1 MTFQIIT
8 ADERLAQKAGI
19 KGLIIGKA
27 GIGKTSLLY
36 TLDPATTLF
45 VNAEAGELSVQDW
58 GGDMIRLRTWP
69 DARNLAAAVGGGNPA
84 LDDAE
89 PYSLAHAAAIRAE
102 MDFTKYETVFVDSI
116 TEVSRI
122 CFGWSAKQ
130 PEAFSEKTG
139 KPDTRG
145 AYGLLGREMVNWLKQ
160 FQHAPRVNVWLVGL
174 LNEVKDDF
182 GRLTYVMQ
190 VEGSKTALEAPGVL
204 DQVLTMTQFT
214 PGCRKQQWR
223 WRSDPEGDYRAR
235 DPHHPPRSHGRWR
248 LAHAEQELAL
258 PVSRLRVH
266 HYGRVVRAPQV
277 LDADDGGPLYPE
289 RRKGCQD
296 AWHHALEAARHP

>member
-8 ADERLAQKAGI
+8 ADQRLANKAGI
-19 KGLIIGKA
+19 KGIILGKA

-58 GGDMIRLRTWP
+58 GGDMVRLRTWP

-84 LDDAE
+84 LDDGE
-89 PYSLAHAAAIRAE
+89 PYSVAHAEAIRGQ
-102 MDFTKYETVFVDSI
+102 MDFAKYETIFIDSI

-122 CFGWSAKQ
+122 CFGWAARQ
-130 PEAFSEKTG
+130 PEAMSERTG

-145 AYGLLGREMVNWLKQ
+145 AYGLLGREMVGWLKQ

-182 GRLTYVMQ
+182 GRVSHVMQ
-190 VEGSKTALEAPGVL
+190 VEGSKTALEAPGIT
-204 DQVLTMTQFT
+204 DQVITMTQFT
-214 PGCRKQQWR
+214 PE
-223 WRSDPEGDYRAR
+223 EGAPYRAFVTHAVNQWGFPAKDR
-235 DPHHPPRSHGRWR
+235 SGRLDLIEEPHLGKLMQKISGPAKSAAER
-248 LAHAEQELAL
+248 LTYHTE
-258 PVSRLRVH
+258 
-266 HYGRVVRAPQV
+266 AP
-277 LDADDGGPLYPE
+277 
-289 RRKGCQD
+289 
-296 AWHHALEAARHP
+296 AA

>member
-8 ADERLAQKAGI
+8 ADERLATKAGI

-84 LDDAE
+84 LSDAE
-89 PYSLAHAAAIRAE
+89 PYSIAHAAAIRE
-102 MDFTKYETVFVDSI
+102 QMDFTKYETVFVDSI

-122 CFGWSAKQ
+122 CFGWAAKQ

-182 GRLTYVMQ
+182 GRVSYVMQ

-214 PGCRKQQWR
+214 PE
-223 WRSDPEGDYRAR
+223 EGAPYRAFVTNALNQWGFPAKDR
-235 DPHHPPRSHGRWR
+235 SGRLDLIEEPHLGKLMDKISKPAKPAAER
-248 LAHAEQELAL
+248 LTYQT
-258 PVSRLRVH
+258 
-266 HYGRVVRAPQV
+266 
-277 LDADDGGPLYPE
+277 
-289 RRKGCQD
+289 
-296 AWHHALEAARHP
+296 EATAA

>member
-8 ADERLAQKAGI
+8 ADERLAQRAGI
-19 KGLIIGKA
+19 KGIILGKA

-69 DARNLAAAVGGGNPA
+69 DARHLAAAIGGGNPA
-84 LDDAE
+84 LEAGE
-89 PYSLAHAAAIRAE
+89 PYSMAHAKAMRAQ
-102 MDFTKYETVFVDSI
+102 MDFDKYETVFIDSI

-122 CFGWSAKQ
+122 CFGWSQKQ

-139 KPDTRG
+139 KPDQRG
-145 AYGLLGREMVNWLKQ
+145 AYGLMGREMVNWLKQ

-182 GRLTYVMQ
+182 GRVSFVMQ
-190 VEGSKTALEAPGVL
+190 VEGSKTALEAPGIT
-204 DQVLTMTQFT
+204 DQVITMTQFT
-214 PGCRKQQWR
+214 PE
-223 WRSDPEGDYRAR
+223 EGAPYRAFVTHAVNQWGFPAKDR
-235 DPHHPPRSHGRWR
+235 SGRLDLIEEPHLGKLMEKISGPAKS
-248 LAHAEQELAL
+248 AAE
-258 PVSRLRVH
+258 RFTYH
-266 HYGRVVRAPQV
+266 T
-277 LDADDGGPLYPE
+277 
-289 RRKGCQD
+289 
-296 AWHHALEAARHP
+296 EAAAA

>member
-1 MTFQIIT
+1 MTFRIIT
-8 ADERLAQKAGI
+8 ADERLADKAGI

-58 GGDMIRLRTWP
+58 GGDMVRLRTWP

-84 LDDAE
+84 LSDAE
-89 PYSLAHAAAIRAE
+89 PYSIAHAAAIRE
-102 MDFTKYETVFVDSI
+102 QMDFTKYETVFVDSI

-214 PGCRKQQWR
+214 PE
-223 WRSDPEGDYRAR
+223 EGAPYRAFVTNALNQWGFPAKDR
-235 DPHHPPRSHGRWR
+235 SGRLDLIEEPHLGKLMLKISGPAKSAAER
-248 LAHAEQELAL
+248 LTYQT
-258 PVSRLRVH
+258 
-266 HYGRVVRAPQV
+266 
-277 LDADDGGPLYPE
+277 
-289 RRKGCQD
+289 
-296 AWHHALEAARHP
+296 EATAA

>member
-1 MTFQIIT
+1 MFKIIT

-19 KGLIIGKA
+19 KGIIVGKA

-36 TLDPATTLF
+36 TLDPLTTLF

-58 GGDMIRLRTWP
+58 GGDMVRLRTWP

-89 PYSLAHAAAIRAE
+89 PYSIAHAEAIRGE
-102 MDFTKYETVFVDSI
+102 MDFTKYETVFIDSI

-122 CFGWSAKQ
+122 CFGWAQKQ

-145 AYGLLGREMVNWLKQ
+145 AYGLMGREMVNWLKQ

-182 GRLTYVMQ
+182 GRVSFVMQ
-190 VEGSKTALEAPGVL
+190 VEGSKTALEAPGIT
-204 DQVLTMTQFT
+204 DQVITMTQFT
-214 PGCRKQQWR
+214 PE
-223 WRSDPEGDYRAR
+223 EGAPYRAFVTHAVNQWGFPAKDR
-235 DPHHPPRSHGRWR
+235 SGRLDLIEEPHLGKLMAKISGPAKSAAER
-248 LAHAEQELAL
+248 LTYHT
-258 PVSRLRVH
+258 
-266 HYGRVVRAPQV
+266 
-277 LDADDGGPLYPE
+277 
-289 RRKGCQD
+289 
-296 AWHHALEAARHP
+296 EATAA

>member
-8 ADERLAQKAGI
+8 ADERLATKAGI

-58 GGDMIRLRTWP
+58 SGDMVRLRTWP

-84 LDDAE
+84 LSDNE
-89 PYSLAHAAAIRAE
+89 PYSIAHAEAIRAE

-122 CFGWSAKQ
+122 CFGWAAKQ

-182 GRLTYVMQ
+182 GRTTFVMQ

-214 PGCRKQQWR
+214 PE
-223 WRSDPEGDYRAR
+223 EGAPYRAFITHAVNQWGFPAKDR
-235 DPHHPPRSHGRWR
+235 SGRLDLIEEPHLGKLMLKISGPAKSAAER
-248 LAHAEQELAL
+248 LTYHTE
-258 PVSRLRVH
+258 
-266 HYGRVVRAPQV
+266 AP
-277 LDADDGGPLYPE
+277 
-289 RRKGCQD
+289 
-296 AWHHALEAARHP
+296 AA